1 MRILQVNKYM
11 KIVGGAETYMFNLA
25 SVLAKKGIEVEF
37 WGMEDDNNKVP
48 DTHNCFA
55 RGIDFKTTKGLKSK
69 VKESTNVIYSKQN
82 KRRLSIILDEFKPD
96 IVHIHNFNFQLTPSI
111 LSEIKKRD
119 IKIVY
124 TIHDSQLACPNHRL
138 YIPHKNKVCT
148 KCLHGKYYHASINKC
163 FDQSFSKSVIGMA
176 ESYLHHNILN
186 SYNKYF
192 DAIISPSNFFKN
204 IIQPKL
210 DKEITRLPYCVPKQD
225 FKTITERKD
234 YVLYFG
240 RVSKEKGLEKIVDL
254 FNKMNYKLKVV
265 GKGDLAIQP
274 SDNIEVLGPK
284 YGSELIDLVANAKF
298 TIHPSIW
305 YDNFPMSVLESLML
319 GTPVIA
325 SNHSGFQEMA
335 NDVNGYLVDFKSD
348 EIYDELKRIVLEN
361 KYLDNEQ
368 IAIEAEKK
376 YNEEDHFVKIS
387 KIYNDL
393 LC

>member
-1 MRILQVNKYM
+1 M

-25 SVLAKKGIEVEF
+25 TVLIKKGIEVEF

-48 DTHNCFA
+48 DTYNCFA
-55 RGIDFKTTKGLKSK
+55 RGIDFKTTTDLKSK
-69 VKESTNVIYSKQN
+69 LRESINVLYSKQN
-82 KRRLSIILDEFKPD
+82 KKRLAVILDGFKPD

-138 YIPHKNKVCT
+138 YIPHKNEVCI
-148 KCLHGKYYHASINKC
+148 KCLHGKYYKAPINKC
-163 FDQSFSKSVIGMA
+163 FDQSFSKSVVGMA

-186 SYNKYF
+186 SYKKYF
-192 DAIISPSNFFKN
+192 DAIISPSIFFKK

-210 DKEITRLPYCVPKQD
+210 YKEIVRLPYCVPKQD
-225 FKTITERKD
+225 FKTIALRKE

-254 FNKMNYKLKVV
+254 FDKMNYKLKVV
-265 GKGDLAIQP
+265 GKGDMVIKP
-274 SDNIEVLGPK
+274 SNNIEVLGPK
-284 YGSELIDLVANAKF
+284 YGSELIELVANAKF

-325 SNHSGFQEMA
+325 SNHSGFQEMV
-335 NDVNGYLVDFKSD
+335 DDLNGYLVDFKSD
-348 EIYDELKRIVLEN
+348 KIYEELKKIVLEN
-361 KYLDNEQ
+361 KYLDNQQ
-368 IAIEAEKK
+368 IAIEAEKQ
-376 YNEEDHFVKIS
+376 YNEDDHFAKIS
-387 KIYNDL
+387 EIYKDL
-393 LC
+393 IC